1 MLETTLHKIELAGTP
16 YLDVVDYCNAFVR
29 IRSIDHPEEYVN
41 VYKSS
46 LTHLADALLKTVRE
60 IGR

>member
-1 MLETTLHKIELAGTP
+1 MPEKTLHTVEVGGTP
-16 YLDVVDYCNAFVR
+16 YLDVVDYCSAFVR

>member
-1 MLETTLHKIELAGTP
+1 MLETTLHKIEVGGTP
-16 YLDVVDYCNAFVR
+16 YLDVVDYCNASVR
-29 IRSIDHPEEYVN
+29 IRSIDHPKEYVN

-60 IGR
+60 TGK